1 MNKTIVFAS
10 LFSAALIALPA
21 SATAPNWNNVEI
33 SYAKVDIDELDD
45 ISLKGFSAAGTA
57 LIGNDFFLQG
67 RFTSVSDTVRVFST
81 KTKVDLDWT
90 TLGLGYRYA
99 ATSSTDVYATLAYEG
114 LDVKASALGSSF
126 SEDENGYSIAAGV
139 RSMLTDKLEAKGSI
153 SYMDIGD
160 GSDTAFEIGGSYYFT
175 PAIAAGA
182 SYLKTQDLDVLMLT
196 GRYSF

>member
-10 LFSAALIALPA
+10 FFSAAVIALPA
-21 SATAPNWNNVEI
+21 TAAAPNWNNIEV
-33 SYAKVDIDELDD
+33 SYAKADIDELDN
-45 ISLKGFSAAGTA
+45 ISLKGFSAAGSA

-67 RFTSVSDTVRVFST
+67 RFTSVSDKVRVFST
-81 KTKVDLDWT
+81 NTKVDLDWT
-90 TLGLGYRYA
+90 SVGFGYRYA

-126 SEDENGYSIAAGV
+126 SDDESGYSIAVGA
-139 RSMLTDKLEAKGSI
+139 RSMLTDNLEAKGSI

-175 PAIAAGA
+175 PQIAAGA
-182 SYLKTQDLDVLMLT
+182 SYLKAQDLDVLMLT